1 MVSRGIRGNYYD
13 VYSVLGGLV
22 GYPSAVWRSIV
33 HVLMITVQE
42 IISILTSISSELDN
56 HMQWKPTE
64 PVAVCELLLKI
75 GAHNLIKGHV
85 YILILSIISAHLSS
99 ARSSFSQ
106 TPPNPPVA
114 KDSRAKCDK

>member
-1 MVSRGIRGNYYD
+1 MVSRGIGGNSYD
-13 VYSVLGGLV
+13 VTLFSLGRFGWL
-22 GYPSAVWRSIV
+22 PLCRVWRSTV

-42 IISILTSISSELDN
+42 IISIPELDK

-85 YILILSIISAHLSS
+85 YISILSIISAHLSS

-114 KDSRAKCDK
+114 KDSSAKCDK